1 MENNTPKS
9 NRIHI
14 AILGKRNVGKSSFI
28 NSLTNQEI
36 SIVSETPG
44 TTTDPVEKS
53 YELQPFGPVVFIDT
67 AGIDDVGELGE
78 KRVKKTKEVLKRTDF
93 AVVLTEPDKIDDFE
107 RALIKLLDEKKT
119 PWIIVINKTDL
130 YSEEKVCDT
139 RENIEKEFSTKSQI
153 CSLFRQTDIEQIK
166 NAIINQLEQLIPEPF
181 IIADLVK
188 SPDLV
193 VLVVPIDK
201 EAPKG
206 RLILPQV
213 QTLRELLD
221 CDIPVVVVKDKELH
235 YTLNN
240 ILKLK
245 PKLVVTDSQVFMKVD
260 ADVPKDIMMT
270 SFSVLFARQK
280 GNLEQYAKGAF
291 AIEDLKNGD
300 RILIAELCSHRPI
313 SEDIGRVKIPRWLK
327 QYTGKDIDF
336 DIVAGRDFPGDLSKY
351 SLIIQCGGCMAN
363 RQLVQ
368 TRILEAKKQN
378 IPISNYGITIAYLHG
393 ILKRA
398 LEPFPALYQCLID
411 KNN

>member
-1 MENNTPKS
+1 M
-9 NRIHI
+9 
-14 AILGKRNVGKSSFI
+14 
-28 NSLTNQEI
+28 
-36 SIVSETPG
+36 
-44 TTTDPVEKS
+44 
-53 YELQPFGPVVFIDT
+53 
-67 AGIDDVGELGE
+67 
-78 KRVKKTKEVLKRTDF
+78 
-93 AVVLTEPDKIDDFE
+93 
-107 RALIKLLDEKKT
+107 
-119 PWIIVINKTDL
+119 
-130 YSEEKVCDT
+130 
-139 RENIEKEFSTKSQI
+139 
-153 CSLFRQTDIEQIK
+153 
-166 NAIINQLEQLIPEPF
+166 IPEPF